1 MQKKIALKAKFFRT
15 KFSSKILPR
24 FHKIANNTKIY
35 LEKQIK
41 CAKFNIVTI

>member
-1 MQKKIALKAKFFRT
+1 MKKIAFKAESFRT
-15 KFSSKILPR
+15 KISSKILPG